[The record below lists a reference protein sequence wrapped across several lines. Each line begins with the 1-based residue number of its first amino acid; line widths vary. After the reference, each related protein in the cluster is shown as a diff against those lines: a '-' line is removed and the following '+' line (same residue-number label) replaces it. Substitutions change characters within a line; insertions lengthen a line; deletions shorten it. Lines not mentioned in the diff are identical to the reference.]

1 MVRGEAGCLQH
12 ILLSESFLMD
22 GTTNTKVRSAAP
34 ATCLSDANIS
44 VKQTTNK
51 SAAAGGGGSQARY
64 KDVKSYN

>member
-1 MVRGEAGCLQH
+1 
-12 ILLSESFLMD
+12 MD

-51 SAAAGGGGSQARY
+51 SAAAAAGGGSQALY

>member
-1 MVRGEAGCLQH
+1 
-12 ILLSESFLMD
+12 MD

-51 SAAAGGGGSQARY
+51 SAAAAAAAGGGSQALY

>member
-1 MVRGEAGCLQH
+1 
-12 ILLSESFLMD
+12 MD

-51 SAAAGGGGSQARY
+51 SAAAAAGGSQALY